1 MWSVQKTTLSFL
13 NFQRLKS
20 RICCNFMLNCF
31 PSRGAKKAGSWKLM
45 STVLAWPVFCLL
57 GLEVFGRVSDV
68 MQLLRVPHAL
78 LGEYWHPALPNL
90 SQWPKDTR
98 ANQTWIMQPTNTW
111 WPQNWVGCLLFKAM
125 TSALDLP
132 PLSPSTIGGLGPKR
146 SEIQLREL
154 PKTVF
159 CFEDLWRTLEEWCS
173 TAKHSAHWWEN
184 AWMGGLATSQA
195 EDEAGSSGTFLLT
208 PVIFSWPWI

>member
-1 MWSVQKTTLSFL
+1 MASFL
-13 NFQRLKS
+13 S
-20 RICCNFMLNCF
+20 
-31 PSRGAKKAGSWKLM
+31 AGSGGIWT
-45 STVLAWPVFCLL
+45 SQWCDALL
-57 GLEVFGRVSDV
+57 W
-68 MQLLRVPHAL
+68 VPHAL

-173 TAKHSAHWWEN
+173 TAKHCSLVRKCLDGRTSYIPGRRWGWFIRDISADSSHIQLAMNLDLELKIAQTSLSESCFIW
-184 AWMGGLATSQA
+184 AGLCISSISQTLA
-195 EDEAGSSGTFLLT
+195 ECSF
-208 PVIFSWPWI
+208 I